1 MIFWREEGGPAML
14 GETIRSYR
22 KALKKTQK
30 QLGID
35 CGYSEQSA
43 ERIVQFW
50 EKDLRDPPL
59 EKLRILCEALGITL
73 DELIPKRVK

>member
-1 MIFWREEGGPAML
+1 MNFYGGATAML
-14 GETIRSYR
+14 GKIIKEARIGAR
-22 KALKKTQK
+22 LTQK
-30 QLGID
+30 KLGLL

-59 EKLRILCEALGITL
+59 DKLRPLAKALKITL
-73 DELIPKRVK
+73 DELVP